1 MAINVFSPDEVLE
14 YVPEYGKN
22 RENESPCV
30 VRLHYVPFV
39 KTQEYARIISART
52 KHETDK
58 ARVTEICQEV
68 QKRQFL
74 ENIVSVSGFTV
85 DGKEIT
91 TPAALWEHSAA
102 GLIYELVATMESP
115 INIREGLKKE
125 AQ

>member
-1 MAINVFSPDEVLE
+1 MAIQVFSPEEVLE
-14 YVPEYGKN
+14 YIPEYGKN
-22 RENESPCV
+22 RESESPCV

-39 KTQEYARIISART
+39 KTQEYARLISARS

-58 ARVTEICQEV
+58 ARLAEIYQDV

-74 ENIVSVSGFTV
+74 DNIVSISGFTV

-91 TPAALWEHSAA
+91 TPSALWEFSAA
-102 GLIYELVATMESP
+102 GLIYELIAVMESP
-115 INIREGLKKE
+115 IKIREGLRKE